1 MASPIEKIQDD
12 TENLA
17 RKLAAVGQVQQSIF
31 DKTAKT
37 FDNLSKS
44 ADEFGKKIINELNK
58 YPKFK

>member
-44 ADEFGKKIINELNK
+44 ADEFGKKNSWCD
-58 YPKFK
+58 